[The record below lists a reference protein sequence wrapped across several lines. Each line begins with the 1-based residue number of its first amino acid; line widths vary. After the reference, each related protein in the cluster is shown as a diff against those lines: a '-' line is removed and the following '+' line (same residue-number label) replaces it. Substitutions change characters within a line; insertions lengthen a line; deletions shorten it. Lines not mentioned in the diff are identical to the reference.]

1 MKKNIILSVKKLIL
15 IYLWFLFLPVAYT
28 YKVLRFFLLMVKKIF
43 VTANRVISRF

>member
-28 YKVLRFFLLMVKKIF
+28 YKVLKFFLLMVKKFLLQQI
-43 VTANRVISRF
+43 V